1 MTGLCSETGQNFA
14 DGNLAST
21 HKMFM
26 TDHNCN
32 RFCKFFHL
40 ECLHK
45 QSLHPDS
52 IERLSENQQKKMTP
66 LFISTA
72 KSEATNAILLNAS
85 GCQQA
90 DNGSSI

>member
-1 MTGLCSETGQNFA
+1 
-14 DGNLAST
+14 
-21 HKMFM
+21 MFM

-40 ECLHK
+40 EHLHK
-45 QSLHPDS
+45 QSLHLAS
-52 IERLSENQQKKMTP
+52 IKRLGENQQKTTTP

-72 KSEATNAILLNAS
+72 SKSEVGNAMPLNAS

-90 DNGSSI
+90 EDGSAI